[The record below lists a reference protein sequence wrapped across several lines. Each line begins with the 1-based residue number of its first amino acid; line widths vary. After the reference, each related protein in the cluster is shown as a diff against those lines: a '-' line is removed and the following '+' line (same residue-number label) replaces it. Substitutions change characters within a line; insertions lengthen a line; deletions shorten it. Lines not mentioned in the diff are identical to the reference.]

1 MCTMNERRTY
11 MLEVMRGEVAV
22 IDDNSV
28 NNTLKSVNS
37 NIMLMQCNCNNDH

>member
-1 MCTMNERRTY
+1 

-28 NNTLKSVNS
+28 NNTLKVSTLTLCNAIVIMIIRIIDVN
-37 NIMLMQCNCNNDH
+37 